1 MKRNLVVAVL
11 CFSIYTGL
19 SMAHEDVGDTNE
31 METQMHKSHF
41 SQKGMGMHGGMG
53 MMQIMMMDP
62 EIKKIMMKHMRECKK
77 QVMKKMMGDQ
87 MVLKRMIRML
97 VMNKDTEKEIL
108 KENPDLKEEIKSM
121 LK

>member
-1 MKRNLVVAVL
+1 
-11 CFSIYTGL
+11 
-19 SMAHEDVGDTNE
+19 
-31 METQMHKSHF
+31 
-41 SQKGMGMHGGMG
+41 
-53 MMQIMMMDP
+53 MQIMMMDP

>member
-1 MKRNLVVAVL
+1 
-11 CFSIYTGL
+11 
-19 SMAHEDVGDTNE
+19 
-31 METQMHKSHF
+31 
-41 SQKGMGMHGGMG
+41 MHGGMG